1 MVIIMEEKEVVLKL
15 YHNLDMGV
23 IGIES
28 IENKIEARNLSKIIL
43 SQKEEYMK
51 LKQEMIPL
59 CKKYDVQDK
68 ELGIFVKMNSDVMA
82 NMKTLMDSSD
92 SHIAKMMLE
101 GTNKGLIQLE
111 ELLNH
116 YNGNDDEIIKMLE
129 KVLDFE
135 QKNYD
140 ELKIYL

>member
-1 MVIIMEEKEVVLKL
+1 MEEKEVVLKL

-43 SQKEEYMK
+43 YQKEEYMK
-51 LKQEMIPL
+51 LKKEMIPL

-68 ELGIFVKMNSDVMA
+68 ELGMFVKMNSDVMA

-116 YNGNDDEIIKMLE
+116 YNGKDDEIIKMLE